1 MQVGIFSCI
10 RLFVFLWGYLCFM
23 CSLKWN
29 GSPQIAFHYSQSES
43 ILFLSPQKSE
53 RTVAPGWHALP
64 QGFHR
69 VSTHQD
75 NHCVLERI
83 RRRKKERNFSGATWE
98 ETLNC
103 VYEDGVFVLLAQ
115 FHIVLTCW
123 YLKACWDGFT
133 VKAKNNNIWVARKRI
148 CWIFQIQECFF
159 SPCDD
164 NAE

>member
-53 RTVAPGWHALP
+53 RTVAPRWHALP
-64 QGFHR
+64 QGFH
-69 VSTHQD
+69 THQD

-83 RRRKKERNFSGATWE
+83 RRRKKGKEFFRSHLSEDFKLSSWGRSVCFSATIPHRVDLLIFKGLLEWFYSESKRVQWKYIE
-98 ETLNC
+98 EIR
-103 VYEDGVFVLLAQ
+103 F
-115 FHIVLTCW
+115 
-123 YLKACWDGFT
+123 
-133 VKAKNNNIWVARKRI
+133 
-148 CWIFQIQECFF
+148 ECFF
-159 SPCDD
+159 FFQSLWW
-164 NAE
+164 